1 MPWKACD
8 SMALRQE
15 FVSLAMREE
24 ANISRLCVRY
34 GISRK
39 TGYKWLARHR
49 EMGPEGLRDRS
60 RRPRHSPY
68 QTCLAIE
75 RAVLEVRDAHSCWGG
90 RKIRRFL
97 LDRGLAEE
105 DVPAASTITEVLRRH
120 GRITEEA
127 SRQAKPCQRFEHPR
141 PNDLWQ
147 MDFKGH
153 FGLRG
158 DGRCHPLTVLDDHS
172 RFSVALRACGN
183 EQGVT
188 VQAELTCVFRCYG
201 LPLAMLMDNGS
212 PWGSDAEHHF
222 TPLTTWL
229 MEQGIRVTHG
239 RPYHPQTQGKDER
252 FHRTLKA
259 ELLRGREFSDLAD
272 CQSRFDPWREMYNT
286 ERPHEALG
294 LDVPASRYQV
304 SPREFVESP
313 VPWDYGPGAITRK
326 VCAKGCISLRG
337 REHKV
342 GKAFRGRRVGLRPLG
357 QDGLLGV
364 YFCRTKIHEINLR

>member
-8 SMALRQE
+8 IMSLRHE
-15 FVSLAMREE
+15 FVSLAMGEGV
-24 ANISRLCVRY
+24 NISRLCVRY

-49 EMGPEGLRDRS
+49 ETGMEGLRDRS
-60 RRPRHSPY
+60 RRPRHSPH
-68 QTCLAIE
+68 QTRLAIE
-75 RAVLEVRDAHSCWGG
+75 QAVLEVRDAHSSWGG

-97 LDRGLAEE
+97 LDRGLAKE
-105 DVPAASTITEVLRRH
+105 DVPAPSTITEVLRRH

-127 SRQAKPCQRFEHPR
+127 SRQAKPCQRFEHPW

-153 FGLRG
+153 FGLR
-158 DGRCHPLTVLDDHS
+158 DAGRCHPLTVLDDHS
-172 RFSVALRACGN
+172 RFSVALRACVN
-183 EQGVT
+183 EQGAT
-188 VQAELTCVFRCYG
+188 VQAELTRVFRCYG

-222 TPLTTWL
+222 TPLTVWL
-229 MEQGIRVTHG
+229 MEQGVRVTHG

-259 ELLRGREFSDLAD
+259 ELLRGREFLDLAD
-272 CQSRFDPWREMYNT
+272 CQSRFDPWRDMYNT
-286 ERPHEALG
+286 ERPHEALA
-294 LDVPASRYQV
+294 LEVPASRYQV
-304 SPREFVESP
+304 SPREFVELP
-313 VPWDYGPGAITRK
+313 VPWDYGPGTITRK
-326 VCAKGCISLRG
+326 VCVKGRISLHG
-337 REHKV
+337 REYKV
-342 GKAFRGRRVGLRPLG
+342 GKAFRGRRVGLRPLD